1 MKLNFYVRYPDRHGN
16 KQLVKEVQSGLMA
29 QPLRYLDIVQ
39 YEPWIISTESIPAL
53 KGLNLNIQI
62 PSPGAYLI
70 QKFIIRGDRRPAYL
84 QKDCFYM
91 YELLLKFNANLSELA
106 LSVENIIFFNDK
118 KTNYSKVKSFK
129 GDFLDYFKDK
139 KSIGITK
146 IMQELK
152 DRGINDITEDDVI
165 ATFQDF
171 FKLLK
176 N

>member
-1 MKLNFYVRYPDRHGN
+1 MGAIGH
-16 KQLVKEVQSGLMA
+16 
-29 QPLRYLDIVQ
+29 IVQ

-106 LSVENIIFFNDK
+106 LSVENIIFLNDK